1 MAGSVNS
8 CDSSPG
14 SYGVALVA
22 TTTKVEVVA
31 KNTSLAGFDLNGCG
45 NGAHSGEE
53 KSGDGGELHSDG
65 WEVEALVGNVEFG

>member
-1 MAGSVNS
+1 MAGSVNR

-14 SYGVALVA
+14 SHGVALVA
-22 TTTKVEVVA
+22 ATTKVQVVA

-53 KSGDGGELHSDG
+53 KGGDGGELHSDS
-65 WEVEALVGNVEFG
+65 WEVEVLVGTVEDG